1 MSPEQRAAD
10 RKPRVLHVLAS
21 LTLGGIET
29 WLVHMLRHRDQ
40 FSVSHETLLTK
51 PEPGAYEDEVRRMG
65 VPIHR
70 LLMGSSRRAWLKR
83 FRGFLEDKGPFDAV
97 HSHVY
102 LFSAPVLS
110 AAKAA
115 GVPVRIA
122 HCHTA
127 RSQGRDHRSLRHR
140 LRRAVAIAWLK
151 RSATRRIGISDAA
164 TEEIA
169 GSDWR
174 SDPSAS
180 VLIYGFDFSRYAG
193 ASERGREFRRNLG
206 LDEQAPVIGH
216 VGRFEPVKN
225 HAFLLKAFAALL
237 DHKPDARLVLVGD
250 GPIHEAIKARSD
262 ALGLAGKV
270 LFAGATDDVPAYM
283 TMFDL
288 FALPSF
294 SEGLGIVCVEAQA
307 AGTLAV
313 VSDAVPPEVSV
324 IPGAIEYLSLDAG
337 AKAWGEAFDRRLG
350 EPSLDPAQSL
360 AELEQSR
367 FGIKRCIEELD
378 AIYRTEMARAKS

>member
-1 MSPEQRAAD
+1 
-10 RKPRVLHVLAS
+10 V
-21 LTLGGIET
+21 
-29 WLVHMLRHRDQ
+29 
-40 FSVSHETLLTK
+40 
-51 PEPGAYEDEVRRMG
+51 
-65 VPIHR
+65 
-70 LLMGSSRRAWLKR
+70 LMGSSRRAWLRR
-83 FRGFLEDKGPFDAV
+83 FGAFLKENGPFDGV

-127 RSQGRDHRSLRHR
+127 RSQGRDQQSLRHR
-140 LRRAVAIAWLK
+140 LRRAVAIAWLR

-164 TEEIA
+164 IEEIA
-169 GSDWR
+169 GRDWR
-174 SDPSAS
+174 SDPGAS

-193 ASERGREFRRNLG
+193 AGERARELRRSLAIA
-206 LDEQAPVIGH
+206 DDVSVIGH

-225 HAFLLKAFAALL
+225 HAFLLEAFAALL
-237 DHKPDARLVLVGD
+237 DHQPDARLVLVGD
-250 GPIHEAIKARSD
+250 GPIREAIKGRSD
-262 ALGLAGKV
+262 ALGLTGKV
-270 LFAGATDDVPAYM
+270 LFPGTTEDVPAYM
-283 TMFDL
+283 AMFDL

-313 VSDAVPPEVSV
+313 VSDVVPAEVSV
-324 IPGAIEYLSLDAG
+324 VPGAIEYLSLDAG

-350 EPSLDPAQSL
+350 EPSLDPARSL
-360 AELEQSR
+360 TEVESSR
-367 FGIKRCIEELD
+367 FGIRRCIDELD
-378 AIYRTEMARAKS
+378 SIYRTQFGPLPPSRGR